1 MSQDLTRDAFAEQRN
16 TKFKIYFT
24 PDKAAEAELV
34 EVSQLRTYPRQEIFA
49 LVFLFP
55 PDLPAEQRIYRME
68 HDALGALEIF
78 LVPFEKTADG
88 AVKYEAVFNR
98 LIASE

>member
-1 MSQDLTRDAFAEQRN
+1 MSQDLTRDAFAEQLN

-24 PDKAAEAELV
+24 PEKAAEVELT

-55 PDLPAEQRIYRME
+55 PDLPVEQRIYRME

-78 LVPFEKTADG
+78 LVPIEKTADG
-88 AVKYEAVFNR
+88 AVRYEAVFNR